1 MHQTVNDFALITD
14 VVPMWLP
21 SEKKGFILYIRTEV
35 TILIHV

>member
-21 SEKKGFILYIRTEV
+21 SEKNGLSYILKQKSQ
-35 TILIHV
+35 L